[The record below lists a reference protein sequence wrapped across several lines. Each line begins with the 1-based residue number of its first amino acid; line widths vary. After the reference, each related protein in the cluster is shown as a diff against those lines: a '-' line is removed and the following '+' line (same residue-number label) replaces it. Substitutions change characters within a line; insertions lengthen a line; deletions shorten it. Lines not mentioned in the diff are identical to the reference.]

1 MDERAEIVVAGAG
14 HNSLIAACYLAKAG
28 YRCLVLDA
36 RHVPGGGAAT
46 EEILLPGYG
55 IDTCAT
61 GHTLIRVNPLL
72 TGDEL
77 GLIADYGLR
86 YIDPDPV
93 AHVAFPDG
101 EQLTMWLDRDRTA
114 AEIARFSAADAAAY
128 LRLLDEY
135 DEVKSV
141 FSGSQFTPVGFGPSL
156 DARLAGHPRGRLW
169 QRRRALSA
177 WDVIRHEFGSR
188 HVRAFM
194 LWMAFQT
201 NQAVDVPGSGVLAYS
216 LVFGRQQ
223 RSWSILAGGSGR
235 LTEALT
241 GYLHRHGST
250 VLCGR
255 RVTRLLL
262 DGDRCAGVETA
273 DGGQYRAGKAV
284 LSTIHV
290 TQLRDM
296 APARAWPEEFHYG
309 IDTYDAGIPGF
320 GVYLATSAPP
330 EFAAPDG
337 GTQTAVSAGT
347 AGWPEDIIRLGQDLR
362 AGRFVADVPWLL
374 VATPTLADPTRAPSG
389 KHTVKLLSQ
398 QVYQLPAG
406 MPGWDVV
413 KARHARRQLEHL
425 RLSAPG
431 FTDDVIL
438 AQLVKSPA
446 DYEQLNPHMVHGAFH
461 GGDRGVAQTGPLRPV
476 PGWASHRMPIAGLY
490 QTGATT
496 HPGGSITGAPGRN
509 AAIVLLHDLGHDPAE
524 VMSALPAPEVRGGH
538 LQPGRL
544 TGREHDGG
552 DRGEGHAGDGGRGD
566 RAGLVAGWHQAV
578 EEVRHDQNPQL

>member
-1 MDERAEIVVAGAG
+1 LVENQREAKENGSMDADADIVVAGAG

-36 RHVPGGGAAT
+36 RPVPGGGCTT
-46 EEILLPGYG
+46 EELLLPGYG

-61 GHTLIRVNPLL
+61 GHTLIRANPLL

-77 GLIADYGLR
+77 GLIRDYGLR
-86 YIDPDPV
+86 YVDPDPV

-114 AEIARFSAADAAAY
+114 AEIARFDTADAAAY
-128 LRLLDEY
+128 QRLLDDY
-135 DEVKSV
+135 DEVKSA

-156 DARLAGHPRGRLW
+156 DARLAEHPRGRLW
-169 QRRRALSA
+169 QRRRQLSA
-177 WDVIRHEFGSR
+177 WDVIRHEFRDR

-201 NQAVDVPGSGVLAYS
+201 NQAVEVPGSGVLAYS
-216 LVFGRQQ
+216 LIFGRQQ
-223 RSWSILAGGSGR
+223 RSWSIIPGGSGQ
-235 LTEALT
+235 LVSALVR
-241 GYLHRHGST
+241 YLEDHGGT
-250 VLCGR
+250 VRCGE

-262 DGDRCAGVETA
+262 DGGRCAGVETA
-273 DGGQYRAGKAV
+273 GGGQYRAARAV

-296 APARAWPEEFHYG
+296 APAAEWPEEFHYSV
-309 IDTYDAGIPGF
+309 DTYDVGIPGF

-330 EFAAPDG
+330 VFESPDG
-337 GTQTAVSAGT
+337 TGHTAVSAGT
-347 AGWPEDIIRLGQDLR
+347 AGWPEDVIRLGQDLR

-374 VATPTLADPTRAPSG
+374 VATPTLADPARAPEG

-398 QVYQLPAG
+398 QVYELPAG
-406 MPGWDVV
+406 MPGWDVA
-413 KARHARRQLEHL
+413 KKEHAARQLEHL
-425 RLSAPG
+425 RQFAPG
-431 FTDDVIL
+431 FTDDVIE
-438 AQLVKSPA
+438 AQLVLSPA

-461 GGDRGVAQTGPLRPV
+461 GGDRGVAQSGPLRPA
-476 PGWASHRMPIAGLY
+476 PGWASHRMPIPGLY

-509 AAIVLLHDLGHDPAE
+509 AAIVLLHDLGHDPAG
-524 VMSALPAPEVRGGH
+524 VLSAPA
-538 LQPGRL
+538 
-544 TGREHDGG
+544 TGR
-552 DRGEGHAGDGGRGD
+552 
-566 RAGLVAGWHQAV
+566 
-578 EEVRHDQNPQL
+578 

>member
-1 MDERAEIVVAGAG
+1 MDADADFVVAGAG

-36 RHVPGGGAAT
+36 RPVPGGGCTT
-46 EEILLPGYG
+46 EELLLPGYG

-77 GLIADYGLR
+77 GLIAHYGLR

-101 EQLTMWLDRDRTA
+101 EQLTMWLDRDRTV
-114 AEIARFSAADAAAY
+114 AEIARFDKADAAAY
-128 LRLLDEY
+128 QRLLDEY
-135 DEVKSV
+135 DEVKSA

-156 DARLAGHPRGRLW
+156 DARLAEHPRGRLW
-169 QRRRALSA
+169 QRRRQLSA
-177 WDVIRHEFGSR
+177 WDVIRHEFR
-188 HVRAFM
+188 DRRVQAFM

-216 LVFGRQQ
+216 LIFGRQQ
-223 RSWSILAGGSGR
+223 RSWSIIPGGSGQ
-235 LTEALT
+235 LVSALT
-241 GYLHRHGST
+241 RYLEDHGGT
-250 VLCGR
+250 VRCGE

-262 DGDRCAGVETA
+262 DGAGGAGGGRCTGVETA
-273 DGGQYRAGKAV
+273 GGRQYRAARAV

-296 APARAWPEEFHYG
+296 APAASWPEEFHYSV
-309 IDTYDAGIPGF
+309 DTYDVGIPGF

-330 EFAAPDG
+330 VFLSNDG
-337 GTQTAVSAGT
+337 GRHTAVSAGT
-347 AGWPEDIIRLGQDLR
+347 TGWPEDIIRLGQDLR
-362 AGRFVADVPWLL
+362 AGRFVTDVPWLL
-374 VATPTLADPTRAPSG
+374 VATPTLADPSRAPQG

-398 QVYQLPAG
+398 QVYELPG
-406 MPGWDVV
+406 PPGPSGLPGLPGWDAV
-413 KARHARRQLEHL
+413 KQEHAARQLDHL
-425 RLSAPG
+425 RRFAPE
-431 FTDDVIL
+431 FTDDVID
-438 AQLVKSPA
+438 ARLVKSPA
-446 DYEQLNPHMVHGAFH
+446 DYEQLNLHMVHGAFH
-461 GGDRGVAQTGPLRPV
+461 GGDRGVAQSGALRPV
-476 PGWASHRMPIAGLY
+476 PGWASHRMPIPGLY

-524 VMSALPAPEVRGGH
+524 VLSAPP
-538 LQPGRL
+538 
-544 TGREHDGG
+544 T
-552 DRGEGHAGDGGRGD
+552 
-566 RAGLVAGWHQAV
+566 
-578 EEVRHDQNPQL
+578 

>member
-1 MDERAEIVVAGAG
+1 MDADADADIVVAGAG

-36 RHVPGGGAAT
+36 RPVPGGGCT
-46 EEILLPGYG
+46 TGEILLPGYA
-55 IDTCAT
+55 IDSCAT

-77 GLIADYGLR
+77 GLIAHYGLR

-93 AHVAFPDG
+93 SHVAFPDG
-101 EQLTMWLDRDRTA
+101 EQLTMWLDRDRTT

-128 LRLLDEY
+128 RRLLDEY
-135 DEVKSV
+135 GEVKSV

-156 DARLAGHPRGRLW
+156 DARLAEHPRGRLW
-169 QRRRALSA
+169 QRRRQLSA
-177 WDVIRHEFGSR
+177 WDVIRHEFEDR
-188 HVRAFM
+188 HVQAFM

-201 NQAVDVPGSGVLAYS
+201 NQAVDVPGSGMLAYS
-216 LVFGRQQ
+216 LIAGRQQ
-223 RSWSILAGGSGR
+223 RSWSIIPGGSGQ
-235 LTEALT
+235 LVTALT
-241 GYLHRHGST
+241 RYLEDHRGT
-250 VLCGR
+250 VLCGK

-262 DGDRCAGVETA
+262 DGERCAGVETA
-273 DGGQYRAGKAV
+273 DGGQYRAGRAV

-296 APARAWPEEFHYG
+296 APARMWPEEFHYA
-309 IDTYDAGIPGF
+309 IDTYDVGIPGF
-320 GVYLATSAPP
+320 GVYHATTAPP
-330 EFAAPDG
+330 VFEGPG
-337 GTQTAVSAGT
+337 GPRSAVSAGT
-347 AGWPEDIIRLGQDLR
+347 VGWPEDVLRLGQDLR

-374 VATPTLADPTRAPSG
+374 VATPTLADPTRAPAG

-398 QVYQLPAG
+398 QVYELPGG

-413 KARHARRQLEHL
+413 KKEHAARQLAHL
-425 RLSAPG
+425 RGAAPS
-431 FTDDVIL
+431 FTDDVIE
-438 AQLVKSPA
+438 AQLVNSPA

-461 GGDRGVAQTGPLRPV
+461 GGDRGVAQSGALRPA
-476 PGWASHRMPIAGLY
+476 PGWASHRMPIPGLY

-524 VMSALPAPEVRGGH
+524 VMSEP
-538 LQPGRL
+538 PG
-544 TGREHDGG
+544 
-552 DRGEGHAGDGGRGD
+552 
-566 RAGLVAGWHQAV
+566 
-578 EEVRHDQNPQL
+578 